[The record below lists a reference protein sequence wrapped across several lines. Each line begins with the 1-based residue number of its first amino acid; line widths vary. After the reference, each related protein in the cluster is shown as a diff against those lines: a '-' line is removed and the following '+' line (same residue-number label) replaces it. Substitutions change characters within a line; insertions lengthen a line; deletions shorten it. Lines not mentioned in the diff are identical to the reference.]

1 MLIKITV
8 LEASGHLVSKNFGT
22 RVIDATKIDEIRSDE
37 HIQARDKDGNKVPD
51 VDGQRQY
58 EPKAVRL
65 IRYLEG
71 AGAGAVQ
78 YLVRGT
84 VTEWRDRI
92 NKKRFTQVLSL
103 DQEESATDA

>member
-1 MLIKITV
+1 MLMKITV
-8 LEASGHLVSKNFGT
+8 LQASGHLVNKDFGI
-22 RVIDATKIDEIRSDE
+22 RVIDASKIDEIRSDE
-37 HIQARDKDGNKVPD
+37 HIQARDKDGNAVPD
-51 VDGQRQY
+51 VDGKRQY

-71 AGAGAVQ
+71 AGAGAVE
-78 YLVRGT
+78 YFVRGT

-103 DQEESATDA
+103 DTEEPETA